1 MKESLSS
8 FSRLQ
13 HIYSAIEDI
22 EKFHAESNFIS
33 LEEDY
38 KLRLVIVRLLEI
50 IGEAVNHLPKELLE
64 KYPEIEWRDIIA
76 FRNIIVHEYFGVD
89 AKILDNI
96 IMEKL
101 PLLKKVIALMLKEFE

>member
-1 MKESLSS
+1 MKGRLSS

-33 LEEDY
+33 LEQDY
-38 KLRLVIVRLLEI
+38 KLRLAIERLLEI
-50 IGEAVNHLPKELLE
+50 IGEAANHLPKGLLE
-64 KYPEIEWRDIIA
+64 KYSEIEWRDIIA

-89 AKILDNI
+89 AKILNNI
-96 IMEKL
+96 ITEKL
-101 PLLKKVIALMLKEFE
+101 PHLKR